1 MLKFVRVALGLGR
14 FIPFL
19 ADFLIYAI
27 PLCLRGP
34 AGQQTMVKGRGERGK
49 MERKDQEE
57 AKEEREVELCRR
69 VQTLLQP
76 TE

>member
-27 PLCLRGP
+27 PLCLRGL
-34 AGQQTMVKGRGERGK
+34 AGQQTMAKGRGERGK

>member
-1 MLKFVRVALGLGR
+1 
-14 FIPFL
+14 
-19 ADFLIYAI
+19 
-27 PLCLRGP
+27 
-34 AGQQTMVKGRGERGK
+34 

-69 VQTLLQP
+69 AQTLLQP

>member
-1 MLKFVRVALGLGR
+1 
-14 FIPFL
+14 
-19 ADFLIYAI
+19 
-27 PLCLRGP
+27 
-34 AGQQTMVKGRGERGK
+34 

-57 AKEEREVELCRR
+57 AKEEREVELYHR

>member
-1 MLKFVRVALGLGR
+1 MRVAVELGG

-19 ADFLIYAI
+19 ADFLIDAV
-27 PLCLRGP
+27 PLYLRGP
-34 AGQQTMVKGRGERGK
+34 AGQQTMAKGRGGRGK

-57 AKEEREVELCRR
+57 AKEEWEVELCRR